1 MNKLYDFLIFYLRL
15 WLNILANSSFKITET
30 ITIILVDISVYLYY
44 ALLIRNRLIYDIDA
58 NIFSNNITDVT
69 SWLKHFKAKVPT

>member
-58 NIFSNNITDVT
+58 NIFLNNVT
-69 SWLKHFKAKVPT
+69 EVIKC